1 MQDGNL
7 SYIYL
12 EQQFNEQLGE
22 STGVLRFEKL
32 RRSDDGLYECVAR
45 NKGDSAYKVGH
56 ITVEYAPN
64 FDHMKALPPV
74 YTWAEQ
80 KANLSCLAQ
89 GIPNATVEWKWN
101 NEPIHALN
109 DPNLQIE
116 GNGPRS
122 DLIVTPRERRYYTAY
137 KCVAKNRLGQA
148 EHIMELREARIPDAI
163 THAKPVVVTATS
175 ITFEILAPAYD
186 PGLPITAFAAQYK
199 DRNEPDW
206 MMAANRSWSPE
217 SKFTVE
223 GLRPQ
228 TFYDFRFAALN
239 RVGLSRWDAYVLQ
252 STPAR
257 SVPEPPK
264 ILHNNVQNL
273 DRKDE
278 EPLIVSP
285 YSDHFELGW
294 SVPPDNGEPI
304 NFYQIKYCPVGVELE
319 EVYKKHT
326 IPASLHLKKLG
337 KKFESHRYS
346 PFFHPTR
353 ASKRTAF
360 GTKSASCAYR
370 QMHRPAKPSAS
381 KWSTCAAIP
390 TIASTFGR
398 ITPSASQSRLCCS
411 CERP

>member
-1 MQDGNL
+1 M
-7 SYIYL
+7 

-45 NKGDSAYKVGH
+45 NKGDSAHKVGH

-64 FDHMKALPPV
+64 FDHMKSLPPI

-101 NEPIHALN
+101 DKPISDLN
-109 DPNLQIE
+109 DPNLRIE

-122 DLIVTPRERRYYTAY
+122 DLIVIPRERRYYTAY

-148 EHIMELREARIPDAI
+148 EHIMELREARIPSI
-163 THAKPVVVTATS
+163 IPQAKAVIVTATS
-175 ITFEILAPAYD
+175 ITFEIISPEYD
-186 PGLPITAFAAQYK
+186 PGLPITAFAVQYK

-206 MMAANRSWSPE
+206 TLSANRSWSPE
-217 SKFTVE
+217 SKFAVE

-239 RVGLSRWDAYVLQ
+239 KVGLSQWGAYLLQ

-264 ILHNNVQNL
+264 ILHNNVMNA

-278 EPLIVSP
+278 EPLVVSP

-294 SVPPDNGEPI
+294 SIPPDNGEPI
-304 NFYQIKYCPVGVELE
+304 NFYQIKYCPV
-319 EVYKKHT
+319 
-326 IPASLHLKKLG
+326 
-337 KKFESHRYS
+337 R
-346 PFFHPTR
+346 
-353 ASKRTAF
+353 
-360 GTKSASCAYR
+360 
-370 QMHRPAKPSAS
+370 
-381 KWSTCAAIP
+381 
-390 TIASTFGR
+390 
-398 ITPSASQSRLCCS
+398 
-411 CERP
+411 